1 MRIVLLLA
9 AAALLAGC
17 AGAPK
22 TRGIRVVA
30 AENMWGSIAAQLG
43 GTRAH
48 VTSIVD
54 NPATDPHDYEPTTQ
68 DARDLADA
76 QLVIENGAGY
86 DPWVD
91 QLLAADSSSNRIV
104 VNVGKLVGVPAG
116 GNPHMWYSPADVR
129 RVIGVLTADYRSL
142 RVTAPRID
150 LRAYVAQIASI
161 RSRYAGVKVGAS
173 ESIFAPLAQALGL
186 DLVTPASFMKAI
198 SEGTDPTAQ
207 DLTTI
212 GDQIAKRE
220 IKVWIFNSQN
230 ATPDVQRLTSAA
242 RAKRI
247 PVVTITETLSPE
259 NATFQSWQVAQ
270 LKRLAGA
277 LAR

>member
-1 MRIVLLLA
+1 MRIALLLA

-91 QLLAADSSSNRIV
+91 KLLAADSSSNRIV

-186 DLVTPASFMKAI
+186 DLVTPASFMMAI

-277 LAR
+277 LAT